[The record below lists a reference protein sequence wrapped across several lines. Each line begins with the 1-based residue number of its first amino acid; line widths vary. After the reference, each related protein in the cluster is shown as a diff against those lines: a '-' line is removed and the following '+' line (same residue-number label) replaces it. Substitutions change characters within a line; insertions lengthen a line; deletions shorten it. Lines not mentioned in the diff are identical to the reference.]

1 MRGWWKER
9 KEESFQQTALN
20 RNPDLWEVTLLLGF
34 IMALLLLVS
43 FSLIEVP
50 HLSLPGEIN
59 SRFIAVLIIEL
70 MFVGLPV
77 AGFIWVKRFDPS
89 RVLGLNPTG
98 VASLGGAA
106 LMGAATVLIAPQ
118 LEAWQARVIPP
129 PEQYLEALS
138 EFVTLE
144 PGESLVWALFCLA
157 LVPAICE
164 ETLFRGVLL
173 KTCLAR
179 WDKVT
184 AIVGIGILFGI
195 FHLDLWRWPLLSLIG
210 MLITWIAVETAS
222 IWPAFV
228 FHLVN
233 NSVSLLFVNFNWPVE
248 RDAVDLPPE
257 LMAVGVG
264 FLVIGAGF
272 IIRESGRIRSGDKR

>member
-1 MRGWWKER
+1 MRGWWKQR
-9 KEESFQQTALN
+9 KEESFKQTALN
-20 RNPDLWEVTLLLGF
+20 RNPDLWEVALLLGF

-43 FSLIEVP
+43 FSLIEIP
-50 HLSLPGEIN
+50 RLSLPGEIN

-77 AGFIWVKRFDPS
+77 AGFVWVKRFDPP
-89 RVLGLNPTG
+89 RVLGLNPAG

-106 LMGAATVLIAPQ
+106 LMGAATVLVAPQ

-164 ETLFRGVLL
+164 EALFRGVLL
-173 KTCLAR
+173 KTSLAR

-184 AIVGIGILFGI
+184 AIVSIGILFGL

-233 NSVSLLFVNFNWPVE
+233 NSVSLLIANSHWPVE

-257 LMAVGVG
+257 LMAFGVG
-264 FLVIGAGF
+264 FLAIGAGF
-272 IIRESGRIRSGDKR
+272 IIRDSGRVRSGDKR